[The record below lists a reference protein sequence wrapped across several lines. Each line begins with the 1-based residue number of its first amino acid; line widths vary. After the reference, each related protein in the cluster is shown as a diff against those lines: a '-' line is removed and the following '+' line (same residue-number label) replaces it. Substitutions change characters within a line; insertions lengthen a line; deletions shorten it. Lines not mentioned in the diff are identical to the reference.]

1 VPADKLVDF
10 LGSARAF
17 VFPGEEDFGIAPVE
31 AQACGVPVIAFG
43 RGGARE
49 TVLFVNSSSDTVQ
62 AEPVVAGGEA
72 LVPSGTLTI
81 GPYGVAVTRR
91 SINPTIRSAPAG
103 VAALAAG
110 ERRDAQL

>member
-1 VPADKLVDF
+1 VRVDDP
-10 LGSARAF
+10 RVF
-17 VFPGEEDFGIAPVE
+17 VGRV
-31 AQACGVPVIAFG
+31 